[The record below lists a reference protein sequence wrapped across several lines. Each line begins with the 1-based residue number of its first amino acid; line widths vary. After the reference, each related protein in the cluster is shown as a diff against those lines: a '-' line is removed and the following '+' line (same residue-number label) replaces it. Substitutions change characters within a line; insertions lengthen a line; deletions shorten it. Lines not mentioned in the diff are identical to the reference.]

1 MLKYLDSAN
10 EMRTHKTYLEQVEG
24 LMKGLG
30 MGRTGCSSLSL
41 QTALVPPG
49 TAPPVMTLTD
59 TRTLWLPH
67 H

>member
-1 MLKYLDSAN
+1 
-10 EMRTHKTYLEQVEG
+10 MRNHKTYLEQVEG
-24 LMKGLG
+24 LTKGLG
-30 MGRTGCSSLSL
+30 VGRIGCSSLSL

-49 TAPPVMTLTD
+49 TAPPVMTLMD